1 MLTCVASFRFVSSKE
16 IEVLAIPAARL
27 LAIEA
32 TCAIEDAF
40 PRSILVSQVHLL
52 LHLVEEIAICG
63 VVHSR
68 WMFFLERFL
77 KTLKDFV
84 RLRSQPEVVSKTP
97 K

>member
-1 MLTCVASFRFVSSKE
+1 MITTVSSFRFVSSKE
-16 IEVLAIPAARL
+16 IEVSAIPAARRL

-32 TCAIEDAF
+32 TCAIIEDAF
-40 PRSILVSQVHLL
+40 PRSILVSQVHLF
-52 LHLVEEIAICG
+52 LHREEIAICG

-84 RLRSQPEVVSKTP
+84 RLRSQPEVNS
-97 K
+97 